1 MFLTLE
7 IDEGLPW
14 TKSAPVWA
22 EFVLVWTRYVL
33 FRTDSGFVSKDS
45 GIVRTTYMLEN
56 TSK

>member
-1 MFLTLE
+1 MRVYL
-7 IDEGLPW
+7 GQ
-14 TKSAPVWA
+14 KSAPVWA

-45 GIVRTTYMLEN
+45 GLVRTTYMLEN